1 MDAIHINWTKPFTD
15 KTGLQYETE
24 DFELL
29 TTALSAL
36 NWQKHNGKIS
46 MITDSAGYEFYEK
59 NGLLPLWDNGVK
71 KTLDDIPGIN
81 SDMFW
86 AAGKLWALKNSSAP
100 VAMIDTDF
108 IVWAP
113 IAFDNLADAAVIHE
127 EDLYPDVYPDISHFK
142 MKDGYEFDAEWDF
155 SLRACNTAFAVIK
168 NQELLEYY
176 TSEAIK
182 FMQSAEDTGD
192 PLTYMV
198 FAEQRLL
205 PLCAKKLGLQITVV
219 SNLERLFNDGER
231 YFTHT
236 WGMKQQMRDMPELRY
251 DFCMRCAARIQR
263 EFPDWAD
270 ILGKIDCLK
279 PYFKNE

>member
-15 KTGLQYETE
+15 KTGAPYAAE

-36 NWQKHNGKIS
+36 NWQKHNGEIS
-46 MITDSAGYEFYEK
+46 MITDSAGYDFYER
-59 NGLLPLWDNGVK
+59 NGLEPLWGGGVK
-71 KTLDDIPGIN
+71 KTLDEIPKIN

-86 AAGKLWALKNSSAP
+86 AAGKLWALHKSTAP

-127 EDLYPDVYPDISHFK
+127 EDLYSDVYPDISHFK
-142 MKDGYEFDAEWDF
+142 MKDGYEFDADWDF
-155 SLRACNTAFAVIK
+155 TLRACNTAFTVIK
-168 NQELLEYY
+168 NQELLKYY
-176 TSEAIK
+176 TGEALK
-182 FMQSAEDTGD
+182 FMQSAEDVED

-205 PLCAKKLGLQITVV
+205 PMCAKKLGHEITVL

-251 DFCMRCAARIQR
+251 DFCMRCASRIQS
-263 EFPDWAD
+263 EFPEWVHV
-270 ILGKIDCLK
+270 LKKVDCLK
-279 PYFKNE
+279 QYFEI

>member
-15 KTGLQYETE
+15 KTGAPYSTE

-36 NWQKHNGKIS
+36 NWRKHNGTIS

-59 NGLLPLWDNGVK
+59 NGLLSLWDGGVQ
-71 KTLDDIPGIN
+71 KTLDEIPEVN

-86 AAGKLWALKNSSAP
+86 AAGKLWALKKSDAP
-100 VAMIDTDF
+100 IAMIDTDF

-113 IAFDNLADAAVIHE
+113 IAFDNLQDVAVIHE

-142 MKDGYEFDAEWDF
+142 MKDGYEFDTDWDL
-155 SLRACNTAFAVIK
+155 SLRACNTAFVVIK
-168 NQELLEYY
+168 NQELLKYY
-176 TSEAIK
+176 TDEAMK
-182 FMQSAEDTGD
+182 FMQSAENVND

-205 PLCAKKLGLQITVV
+205 PMCAKKLNLEITVL

-236 WGMKQQMRDMPELRY
+236 WGMKQQMRDMPELRA
-251 DFCMRCAARIQR
+251 DFCMRCASRIRR
-263 EFPDWAD
+263 EFPEWAD
-270 ILGKIDCLK
+270 VLGKVDCLK
-279 PYFKNE
+279 QYF